1 MDKQVKHFRIN
12 HKEISIKWFFATH
25 MMTYETQV
33 SHQFKPFLKSNI
45 FLTQYNP
52 SRQILKVVFLELNYY
67 FSVSIEN
74 FVWTVK

>member
-1 MDKQVKHFRIN
+1 MDKQVKHFLIN
-12 HKEISIKWFFATH
+12 HREISIKWFFATH

-33 SHQFKPFLKSNI
+33 SHQFKS

-52 SRQILKVVFLELNYY
+52 SRQILKVVFFPELNSY